1 MSLIHGIVCQWP
13 RSIFFNKIKRCVT
26 EVEWFAWSNYENNAI
41 SSYHFSLYSDT
52 CWDKVGVKE
61 WESWQ
66 RAKIWEYHSP
76 PKKKRKSYAYTP
88 DKDLWRAVWSSR
100 ERGKR
105 IEDQGHRTAAVKHW
119 RTKVDNTIQT
129 KDNLNK
135 RRVMN
140 RVWTGNLWMFYSLT
154 GNVPRFIVRFV
165 VWLMLHFIL
174 FFHTSLCSYRTCIS
188 FIDLSFHLLCIS

>member
-1 MSLIHGIVCQWP
+1 MAKSQDLGIP
-13 RSIFFNKIKRCVT
+13 
-26 EVEWFAWSNYENNAI
+26 
-41 SSYHFSLYSDT
+41 L
-52 CWDKVGVKE
+52 
-61 WESWQ
+61 
-66 RAKIWEYHSP
+66 P
-76 PKKKRKSYAYTP
+76 PPKKRKSYAYTP

-165 VWLMLHFIL
+165 VWLMLHFIIFFTRHFAHTVLAFHSLIYL
-174 FFHTSLCSYRTCIS
+174 FTCFVFLKTYILRWGLRARTT
-188 FIDLSFHLLCIS
+188 